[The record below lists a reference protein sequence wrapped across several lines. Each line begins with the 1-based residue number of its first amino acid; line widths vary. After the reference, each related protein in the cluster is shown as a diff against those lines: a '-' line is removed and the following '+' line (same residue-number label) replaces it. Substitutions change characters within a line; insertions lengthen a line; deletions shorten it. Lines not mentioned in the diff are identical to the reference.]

1 MLDRLDRATRA
12 TTTVHERLDVV
23 ASGPD
28 AAPAEDDASAGHG
41 GRGDTRST
49 SLARHRAP
57 SSAPS
62 SQARPTAAGL
72 PATTPSTTSARSPR
86 TALQDARRRVRR
98 VVAAAAAAT
107 TEPELSARHGAYR
120 DSGLSAEQHLVRHP
134 VRSAAMVV
142 GALRLPVVRA
152 ELSRTVQG
160 RVLHRALTRRL
171 APGLRFG
178 ASGVAVLGVPVDVA
192 DYSAGADKQTL
203 RRKVRAAGK
212 RGITHRPVTDPAERR
227 ALLQLADEAER
238 AHRDPTYR
246 NADPD
251 IADLLDYDLWMVA
264 EDRAGVPVLLAVIPI
279 DGEWSMLRYFRT
291 IGSGPDQSDARYLM
305 TAELVAALSARGVRH
320 LLDTTHP
327 LDLSNGLRHFQRMVG
342 FRLTRVVCSR

>member
-1 MLDRLDRATRA
+1 MLDRLDRVTGA
-12 TTTVHERLDVV
+12 TTTAQVRPDVV
-23 ASGPD
+23 APVRD
-28 AAPAEDDASAGHG
+28 AAAASGGARAEDGDRG
-41 GRGDTRST
+41 GTRSAPLPP
-49 SLARHRAP
+49 SAPRAA

-62 SQARPTAAGL
+62 TAA
-72 PATTPSTTSARSPR
+72 PSTTSPRSPR
-86 TALQDARRRVRR
+86 AALQDARRAVRR

-107 TEPELSARHGAYR
+107 TEPELSVRHGAYR

-134 VRSAAMVV
+134 VRSAAMVL

-152 ELSRTVQG
+152 ELSQTVQG

-171 APGLRFG
+171 APGVRFG
-178 ASGVAVLGVPVDVA
+178 ASGVAVLAVPADVA
-192 DYSAGADKQTL
+192 DYSAGAEKQTL
-203 RRKVRAAGK
+203 RRKVRAARK
-212 RGITHRPVTDPAERR
+212 RGITHRPVSDPAERR
-227 ALLQLADEAER
+227 ALLHLADEAER

-246 NADPD
+246 NAEPD

-264 EDRAGVPVLLAVIPI
+264 EDRAGTPVLLAVIPI

-342 FRLTRVVCSR
+342 FRLVRVACSR